1 MAKRRYGLD
10 EERIQKYI
18 NEGRGQGYGP
28 DYKPWLS
35 IHDFPSKGRV
45 SRCKGWKTNRVQH
58 FMSDNETRYFYL
70 LEWSDKVIDIREQ
83 FPIIERAETIR
94 IAEALGIKYPKD
106 VATSTPILLTT
117 DFMITIIENGMNYD
131 IARTIKTST
140 ELDNP
145 RVIEKLEI
153 ERCYWKAQGIDWGIV
168 TEQEI
173 NKNLALNIEWVY
185 PAYLLE
191 NIEEIDKVS
200 LKKFIPILK
209 SRLSCASDL
218 VQTVLE
224 TLDYEYHMQ
233 PGAFLYLFKHLI
245 ATKQLKITTFNEKL
259 NLSELITDTLQII

>member
-10 EERIQKYI
+10 EDKIQKYI
-18 NEGRGQGYGP
+18 NEGRGQGYGSE
-28 DYKPWLS
+28 YKPWLS

-45 SRCKGWKTNRVQH
+45 SRCKGWKSNRVHH

-83 FPIIERAETIR
+83 FPILDRSETIKIAET
-94 IAEALGIKYPKD
+94 LGINYPKD
-106 VATSTPILLTT
+106 VTTSTPILLTT
-117 DFMITIIENGMNYD
+117 DFMITFRENGRNYD

-153 ERCYWKAQGIDWGIV
+153 ERYYWKSKGIDWGIV

-173 NKNLALNIEWVY
+173 NKSLALNIEWVY

-191 NIEEIDKVS
+191 DIEEIDKGS
-200 LKKFIPILK
+200 LKKYIPILK
-209 SRLSCASDL
+209 SRLSSTSDL

-224 TLDYEYHMQ
+224 TLDYEYCMQ
-233 PGAFLYLFKHLI
+233 PGVFLYLFKHLI
-245 ATKQLKITTFNEKL
+245 ATKQLLVTTFNERL
-259 NLSELITDTLQII
+259 NLSTLITDTLQII